1 MKLKLIGESKMKKWS
16 RIIPFESGNKQEEI
30 WVYKDSKAE
39 KRYNVEVTL
48 GKPIDIL
55 SLKLNMIE
63 DFSSNVDRIRD
74 SRILLFKKDNIQR
87 VDLCPICK
95 CETKDTREIL
105 NVYGARYV
113 KCSNCSHYFI
123 KERPTKKDLEE
134 FYSKDTQY
142 QSTYADKRTTETRVQ
157 QVAIPKAKWVI
168 RHFERIY
175 GRKPKSIL
183 DVGAGSGHFV
193 HACRNLGIMTTGV
206 ELSKTGRSFCK
217 ENFGFELV
225 NKDFIEELKAFTDY
239 EIITFWGVIEHVPYP
254 LEMLNAASMALSGK
268 EGLVI
273 AEVPRWNCF
282 SSAVQSVFSNSI
294 VRHLDPLGHINCFT
308 DSSLATAFKES
319 NFDIIAA
326 WYFGMDAYELVTQ
339 ISYLLN
345 ENKVIQKMGEYI
357 PAFQDRLDLARLS
370 DEVVFA
376 GKPTQNS
383 NKKFDLRK

>member
-1 MKLKLIGESKMKKWS
+1 MKIWS
-16 RIIPFESGNKQEEI
+16 RIIPFESDNKQEEI
-30 WVYKDSKAE
+30 WIYKDSKVE

-63 DFSSNVDRIRD
+63 DFSSNVVRIRD
-74 SRILLFKKDNIQR
+74 SRISLFRKDNLQR

-95 CETKDTREIL
+95 CETNNIRKIL
-105 NVYGARYV
+105 NVYGASYV
-113 KCSNCSHYFI
+113 KCKGCSHYFVI
-123 KERPTKKDLEE
+123 ERPTKKALEE
-134 FYSKDTQY
+134 FYSKDNQY
-142 QSTYADKRTTETRVQ
+142 QNTYADKRTTETRLQ

-183 DVGAGSGHFV
+183 DIGAGSGHFV
-193 HACRNLGIMTTGV
+193 YACRNLGIKTTGV
-206 ELSKTGRSFCK
+206 ELSKPGINFCK
-217 ENFGFELV
+217 ENFGFELL
-225 NKDFIEELKAFTDY
+225 NKDFTEEWKAFTDY

-254 LEMLNAASMALSGK
+254 LEMLNAASMILSRK

-273 AEVPRWNCF
+273 AEVPRWDCL
-282 SSAVQSVFSNSI
+282 SSNVQSIFSNSI

-308 DSSLATAFKES
+308 DSSLATALKES
-319 NFDIIAA
+319 NFDIVAA

-345 ENKVIQKMGEYI
+345 DNKVIKKMGEYI
-357 PAFQDRLDLARLS
+357 PTFQDRLDLARFS
-370 DEVVFA
+370 DEMVFV
-376 GKPTQNS
+376 GKPIQ
-383 NKKFDLRK
+383 

>member
-1 MKLKLIGESKMKKWS
+1 MKKWS

-30 WVYKDSKAE
+30 WVCKDSKAE

-63 DFSSNVDRIRD
+63 EFGSNVARIRD
-74 SRILLFKKDNIQR
+74 SRISLFKKDNLER

-95 CETKDTREIL
+95 CETKDARVIL
-105 NVYGARYV
+105 NVYGARYA

-123 KERPTKKDLEE
+123 KERPIKKDLEE
-134 FYSKDTQY
+134 FYSKDIQY

-183 DVGAGSGHFV
+183 DIGAGSGHFV

-225 NKDFIEELKAFTDY
+225 NKDFIEEWKAFTDY

-254 LEMLNAASMALSGK
+254 LEMLNAASMILSGK

-319 NFDIIAA
+319 NFDITAA

-339 ISYLLN
+339 ISYILN
-345 ENKVIQKMGEYI
+345 DNKVIQKMGEYI
-357 PAFQDRLDLARLS
+357 PVFQDRLDLARLS

-376 GKPTQNS
+376 GKPT
-383 NKKFDLRK
+383 

>member
-1 MKLKLIGESKMKKWS
+1 MKLKLIGEPKMKKWS
-16 RIIPFESGNKQEEI
+16 RIIPFESGNKQEEN
-30 WVYKDSKAE
+30 WVYKDSKTE

-48 GKPIDIL
+48 GKPINIL
-55 SLKLNMIE
+55 SLKLNMVE
-63 DFSSNVDRIRD
+63 DFSSNVARIRD
-74 SRILLFKKDNIQR
+74 SRISLFKKDNLQR

-95 CETKDTREIL
+95 CKTKDTREIL
-105 NVYGARYV
+105 NVYGAKYA
-113 KCSNCSHYFI
+113 KCSNCFHYFI
-123 KERPTKKDLEE
+123 KERPKKKDLEE

-175 GRKPKSIL
+175 RRKPKSIL

-225 NKDFIEELKAFTDY
+225 NKDFIEEWKAFTDY

-254 LEMLNAASMALSGK
+254 LEMLNAASMILSGK

-273 AEVPRWNCF
+273 VEVPRWNCF

-319 NFDIIAA
+319 NFDITAA
-326 WYFGMDAYELVTQ
+326 WYFGMDAYELITQ

-383 NKKFDLRK
+383 NKKI